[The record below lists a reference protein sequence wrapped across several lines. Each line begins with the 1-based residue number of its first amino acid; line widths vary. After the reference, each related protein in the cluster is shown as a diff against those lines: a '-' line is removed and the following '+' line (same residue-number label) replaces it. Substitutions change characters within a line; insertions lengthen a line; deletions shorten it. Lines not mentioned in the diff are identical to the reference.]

1 MESPARSRP
10 SLHGK
15 IAVVTAAVGSLGREH
30 CHALGA
36 AGATVVVADFDQ
48 RSCDAFAR
56 DLERA
61 DVRAVSMP
69 TDITDEVSVQKLA
82 DACLERFGS
91 VDVLV
96 NDACAEDDL
105 PTQGSDGVG
114 GFEHLSLPRWRRS
127 LEVNVTGI
135 FLSCRIVGGQMAR
148 RGRGGAIINA
158 SSKRAVV
165 AAPAVLAL
173 SRFLAE
179 HWGCA
184 GVRVNTIVSSADPE
198 EYRRALVFLASDAS
212 AGLTGFDLI
221 VKTEDKQ
228 SSA

>member
-1 MESPARSRP
+1 MESPGRSRP

-15 IAVVTAAVGSLGREH
+15 IAVVTAAVGTLGREH

-36 AGATVVVADFDQ
+36 AGATVVVADLDR

-69 TDITDEVSVQKLA
+69 TDITDEVSVQRLG
-82 DACLERFGS
+82 DDCLERFGS

-105 PTQGSDGVG
+105 PTQASNGDV

-127 LEVNVTGI
+127 LDVNITGT

-148 RGRGGAIINA
+148 RGRGAIVNA
-158 SSKRAVV
+158 SSKRAVIS
-165 AAPAVLAL
+165 APAVLAL

-179 HWGCA
+179 HWEHA
-184 GVRVNTIVSSADPE
+184 GVRVNTIVASGDPE

-212 AGLTGFDLI
+212 SGVSGFDLI
-221 VKTEDKQ
+221 VKTE
-228 SSA
+228 